1 MNITFI
7 QTGGTIDKDYPHSSN
22 GWAFEI
28 HEPALERIL
37 EKLNPSFEYNVVSA
51 FKKDSLE
58 ITEADLYRLKEVI
71 EKTNSEKFIITHGTD
86 TLSNTAD
93 YLANL
98 NLGKTIVLTGSM
110 RPQKFV
116 DTDADVNLGLAIAAV
131 QTISNGVFVCM
142 HGLVLSYD
150 EVDRDKKTGKY
161 IKKTDK

>member
-28 HEPALERIL
+28 HEPALERVL
-37 EKLNPSFEYNVVSA
+37 EKLNPSFEYNVISA

-58 ITEADLYRLKEVI
+58 ITEADLQHLKKMI
-71 EKTNSEKFIITHGTD
+71 EKTNSEKLIITHGTD
-86 TLSNTAD
+86 TLSNTAH
-93 YLANL
+93 YLANH
-98 NLGKTIVLTGSM
+98 NLGKTIVLTGAM

-131 QTISNGVFVCM
+131 QTMLNGVFVCM

-150 EVDRDKKTGKY
+150 QIDRDKKTGKY

>member
-28 HEPALERIL
+28 HEPALERVL
-37 EKLNPSFEYNVVSA
+37 EKLNPSFEYNVISA

-58 ITEADLYRLKEVI
+58 ITEADLQHLKKMI
-71 EKTNSEKFIITHGTD
+71 EKTNCEKLIITHGTD
-86 TLSNTAD
+86 TLSNTAH
-93 YLANL
+93 YLAKH
-98 NLGKTIVLTGSM
+98 NLGKTIVLTGAM

-131 QTISNGVFVCM
+131 QMMSNGVFVCM

-150 EVDRDKKTGKY
+150 QIDRDKKTGKY
-161 IKKTDK
+161 IRKTDK

>member
-37 EKLNPSFEYNVVSA
+37 EKLNPSFEYNVISA

-58 ITEADLYRLKEVI
+58 ITEADLQHLKKMI
-71 EKTNSEKFIITHGTD
+71 EKTNSEKLIITHGTD
-86 TLSNTAD
+86 TLSDTAL
-93 YLANL
+93 YLANH
-98 NLGKTIVLTGSM
+98 NLGKTIVLTGAM

-131 QTISNGVFVCM
+131 QMMSNGVFVCM

-150 EVDRDKKTGKY
+150 QIDRDKKTGKY
-161 IKKTDK
+161 IRKTDK

>member
-28 HEPALERIL
+28 HEPALERVL
-37 EKLNPSFEYNVVSA
+37 EKLNPSFEYNVISA

-58 ITEADLYRLKEVI
+58 ITEADLQHLKKMI
-71 EKTNSEKFIITHGTD
+71 EKTNSEKLIITHGTD
-86 TLSNTAD
+86 TLSNTAY
-93 YLANL
+93 YLANH
-98 NLGKTIVLTGSM
+98 NLGKTIVLTGAM

-116 DTDADVNLGLAIAAV
+116 DTDADVNLGLAIATV
-131 QTISNGVFVCM
+131 QTMSNGVFVCM

-150 EVDRDKKTGKY
+150 QIDRDKKTGKY

>member
-28 HEPALERIL
+28 HEPALERVL
-37 EKLNPSFEYNVVSA
+37 EKLNPSFEYNVISA

-58 ITEADLYRLKEVI
+58 ITEADLHHLKEVI
-71 EKTNSEKFIITHGTD
+71 EKTNSEKLIITHGTD
-86 TLSNTAD
+86 TLSNTAG

-131 QTISNGVFVCM
+131 QTMSNGVFVCM

-150 EVDRDKKTGKY
+150 EIDRDKKTGKY